1 MIFLALKFEVNPN
14 PEILPPI
21 FALPSQREKI
31 PFFNEIFSGN
41 FSTLIVT
48 DVYYFEAACGYTDE
62 KAGKCADIPLI
73 DNIIKIYTKV
83 IASMHTVRFGQ

>member
-31 PFFNEIFSGN
+31 PFFSETEIVLRSSIIFLMRIFPGN

-48 DVYYFEAACGYTDE
+48 DVYENDRLGAY
-62 KAGKCADIPLI
+62 CA
-73 DNIIKIYTKV
+73 
-83 IASMHTVRFGQ
+83 F